1 MGPADFLGR
10 HELVGAL
17 EAGPA
22 AGRGALVPQK
32 RACCLGFHFHRG
44 YVPEVLNELHNKD
57 IAVLWVLQTPE
68 GTVAMVRRFEADKP
82 PRDPK
87 PFTFIFPV
95 IHAKWRG
102 ERQGNDSEAKAGQ
115 TPRGKKA
122 FLRMHD
128 HAEGRKA
135 GEKAKSNIPKSKG

>member
-1 MGPADFLGR
+1 MVGP
-10 HELVGAL
+10 L

-32 RACCLGFHFHRG
+32 RAICWGVRSHRG
-44 YVPEVLNELHNKD
+44 FVREVLNELHNKD

-68 GTVAMVRRFEADKP
+68 GTVAMDRTIEEDKP
-82 PRDPK
+82 PRDK
-87 PFTFIFPV
+87 NPFLFIFPV

-115 TPRGKKA
+115 TPRGEKA

-135 GEKAKSNIPKSKG
+135 GEKAKSKIPKSKG